1 MHLCALLAEQVN
13 SVFRFGLLRMR
24 KFNSKAVYQID
35 NRNLKL
41 AFDTPQIISVNLI
54 AWARHK
60 SWLLSFRV

>member
-1 MHLCALLAEQVN
+1 MHLCALLAEQVK

-24 KFNSKAVYQID
+24 KLNSKAVYRID

-41 AFDTPQIISVNLI
+41 AFDTPQILSVNII